1 MQKPF
6 LKSRLFKLPENRK
19 FGFIPRYY
27 DEDKER
33 IQNKRIELAKKLG
46 LDTGDK
52 NVKRELRIRGKFNS
66 KSNNSGFN
74 NLLFWP
80 NIRLIVIFLILLLA
94 FYYIYINLDDVLNSI
109 SVSNH

>member
-6 LKSRLFKLPENRK
+6 LKSRLFKLPEHRK
-19 FGFIPRYY
+19 FGFTPRYY

-33 IQNKRIELAKKLG
+33 IQNKRIEIAKELG
-46 LDTGDK
+46 LNSNDEK
-52 NVKRELRIRGKFNS
+52 LKRELRIRGKFNS
-66 KSNNSGFN
+66 KSNNSGFK

-94 FYYIYINLDDVLNSI
+94 FYFLA
-109 SVSNH
+109 